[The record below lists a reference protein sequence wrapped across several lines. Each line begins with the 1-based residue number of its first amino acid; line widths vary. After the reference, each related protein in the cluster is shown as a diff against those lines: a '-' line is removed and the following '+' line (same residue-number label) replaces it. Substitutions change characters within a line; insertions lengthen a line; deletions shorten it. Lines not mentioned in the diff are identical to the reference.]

1 MKNNQTFPLPQKPAT
16 EIMNNYLSRKFEE
29 RISNSTEDIVEL
41 SESEAASLFDL
52 DYERS
57 KPEYVKRAELAECEL
72 SARADDAVE
81 E

>member
-1 MKNNQTFPLPQKPAT
+1 MKNNQTFPLPQKQAT

-29 RISNSTEDIVEL
+29 RISNSPEDIDEL

-52 DYERS
+52 DFERS
-57 KPEYVKRAELAECEL
+57 KPEYLKRAELAECEL

>member
-1 MKNNQTFPLPQKPAT
+1 MKNNQTITQPQTPAT

-29 RISNSTEDIVEL
+29 RISNSPDAIVEL

-52 DYERS
+52 DFERS

-72 SARADDAVE
+72 SARAYDGKE

>member
-1 MKNNQTFPLPQKPAT
+1 MKNNQTLPLPQKPAT

-29 RISNSTEDIVEL
+29 RISNSPEDIVEL

-72 SARADDAVE
+72 SARADDGKE